1 MPRFIFKLEGVLRQR
16 KQIEQQRQRDVAMT
30 QQQVS
35 QLQAVLR
42 ELNQS
47 LQAATED
54 MRNNRLIGKL
64 DLAFLAAHRRYSLAM
79 QRKGQGIVQRL
90 AQLAKQVETQQKAL
104 IEATKRRK
112 AIDKLKER
120 RMTQWRD
127 DLERRE
133 MTELDEITNQLFFS
147 RRQTED
153 EVSNYEPEG
162 AA

>member
-1 MPRFIFKLEGVLRQR
+1 MPRFVFKLEGVLRQR

-30 QQQVS
+30 QQQIAE
-35 QLQAVLR
+35 LQTMLR
-42 ELNQS
+42 ELNLS
-47 LQAATED
+47 LQAGVED
-54 MRNNRLIGKL
+54 LRTKRLIGKL
-64 DLAFLAAHRRYSLAM
+64 DLAFIAAQRRFALAM

-90 AQLAKQVETQQKAL
+90 ALLTRQAETQQKSL

-120 RMTQWRD
+120 RMAQWREE
-127 DLERRE
+127 LERRE

-147 RRQTED
+147 QRLVDEQT
-153 EVSNYEPEG
+153 SALEPEG